1 MDEIKLVLSQE
12 EKEQYV
18 FQIISRAYKIL
29 HLFEEKDTS
38 GFSPKEFIASQIFE
52 LKAADSLFNGK
63 LIKIIVKLKAIYDNY
78 DHITLREIKKQVF
91 EVQKIANSLLKE

>member
-29 HLFEEKDTS
+29 HLFEEKDAS
-38 GFSPKEFIASQIFE
+38 GFSPKE
-52 LKAADSLFNGK
+52 AATSSAERA
-63 LIKIIVKLKAIYDNY
+63 VA
-78 DHITLREIKKQVF
+78 
-91 EVQKIANSLLKE
+91 